1 MINVNQLT
9 SELRMMPDQALQR
22 MAMMYKNDP
31 YIFPMVISEDMAR
44 KKLRQAAQAQAV
56 QPQPTVRDQ
65 ALMAIEQPPAPAPGI
80 AALQAPNLANMA
92 DGGIAGADEIATYAD
107 GGDVVMAPGSTPS
120 YQRTAMSPGMLD
132 FAQHSEPVIRM
143 AEGGVPGYAG
153 EGRSLVRLDDY
164 DPLTDILAAQGL
176 RTPAGESYADMK
188 ARQRREKEL
197 AAAAEAEGRPLA
209 RGLRGIESAQM
220 TPSPATYALQQGATA
235 LRRALYPTQEELGAA
250 PAAKTSAAAPA
261 AESAPRVPTMGGRS
275 TGVGG
280 PQVGEREAYAA
291 ARAAQ
296 NRPPAGEQPPAAT
309 GAPAFRS
316 DSSLYSLDPAVLRK
330 RAQGIAPTGE
340 YEAMYKELE
349 RKELSGLEEREAERE
364 RNKPTGKARAGLEA
378 LLQEEGKGEAKEFS
392 DAKAFALLSASLAV
406 AAGESPN
413 ALTNIAKG
421 LGVGAK
427 EYQAAVKDLKK
438 ASRERR
444 LMLADIEEAR
454 RLEARGDYDRAE
466 DRKDRAEERRASIRR
481 NTMQGI
487 MGLRLNQDQ
496 IAAGFAKAA
505 QEGGIRRDIAGLEL
519 GAAQSRLAQQ
529 LAAPTGEMRLMAAL
543 DPTGMGN
550 IAKGFEAAQQMRR
563 EPMTREKLYL
573 EYTKNPLADPAKF
586 GEYVKEYERQF
597 GPLGG
602 TTGAAPQS
610 ADSTGFR
617 VVGVRN
623 P

>member
-56 QPQPTVRDQ
+56 QPQPTVKDQ
-65 ALMAIEQPPAPAPGI
+65 ALMSMGEPPAPAPGI
-80 AALQAPNLANMA
+80 AALQAPNVQNMA
-92 DGGIAGADEIATYAD
+92 DGGIAGYDDMATYAE
-107 GGDVVMAPGSTPS
+107 GGNVVMAPGSTPS

-153 EGRSLVRLDDY
+153 DQGSVVRQGLY
-164 DPLTDILAAQGL
+164 DPMLAGTPIYLQ
-176 RTPAGESYADMK
+176 RTPETEEEYL
-188 ARQRREKEL
+188 ARKREAEL
-197 AAAAEAEGRPLA
+197 AGAPVLERLLRSREDISTGA
-209 RGLRGIESAQM
+209 RFLRGV
-220 TPSPATYALQQGATA
+220 
-235 LRRALYPTQEELGAA
+235 LYPNEITPAQPAKPA
-250 PAAKTSAAAPA
+250 QAAKATGAPI
-261 AESAPRVPTMGGRS
+261 SSGRS

-296 NRPPAGEQPPAAT
+296 EKPPAGEQPPAAT

-316 DSSLYSLDPAVLRK
+316 DPSLYSLDPAVLRK
-330 RAQGIAPTGE
+330 RAQGIAPIGE
-340 YEAMYKELE
+340 YEAMYKDLE
-349 RKELSGLEEREAERE
+349 RRELSGLETREAERE
-364 RNKPTGKARAGLEA
+364 RNKPTGKAREGLEA
-378 LLQEEGKGEAKEFS
+378 LLKKESEGDAKELS
-392 DAKAFALLSASLAV
+392 DAKAFALINAGLAV
-406 AAGESPN
+406 AGGESPR

-438 ASRERR
+438 AARDRQ

-454 RLEARGDYDRAE
+454 RLEARGDYDKAE
-466 DRKDRAEERRASIRR
+466 DRKDKAEERRASIQR

-550 IAKGFEAAQQMRR
+550 IAKGFEVAQQMRR
-563 EPMTREKLYL
+563 EPMTREKLFL
-573 EYTKNPLADPAKF
+573 EYTKNPLNDPANF
-586 GEYVKEYERQF
+586 AAYVKEYERQF

-602 TTGAAPQS
+602 TAGAAPQS